1 MLKKLFTSEK
11 ENDSNKKKKSVS
23 ERIQDAVDD
32 GNIEEIGRIQ
42 EEVLGEKILKKNKN
56 CNTLNGLTI
65 FILIQIFD
73 NLKKN
78 HISKFDKKKLEPIMG
93 CPKLGKRDNWGLS
106 LIG

>member
-42 EEVLGEKILKKNKN
+42 EEVLGEKILKKNSY
-56 CNTLNGLTI
+56 I
-65 FILIQIFD
+65 
-73 NLKKN
+73 KK
-78 HISKFDKKKLEPIMG
+78 
-93 CPKLGKRDNWGLS
+93 
-106 LIG
+106 